1 MVPMSP
7 IDRLEAKVKQ
17 LLGEVD
23 IDGHGLGHA
32 LRVRRLASMIARE
45 VGADVEV
52 VEAAALLHDL
62 ARALGCEENH
72 AERSASMA
80 APLLVEAGMPPD
92 KAARVVEVIRGHRY
106 SSGSKPRSLEEAVLR
121 DADML
126 DAMGAIGVM
135 RAVAYGASRRRALY
149 DLEDPFAEHRGL
161 DDSKYTLDH
170 FYTKLLKLAERM
182 NTEAGRREAL
192 RRLKFLELFLEE
204 LRRELSL

>member
-1 MVPMSP
+1 M
-7 IDRLEAKVKQ
+7 
-17 LLGEVD
+17 GEVD
-23 IDGHGLGHA
+23 VDGHGLGHA

-62 ARALGCEENH
+62 ARALGCEGDH
-72 AERSASMA
+72 AEASASLAEALMA
-80 APLLVEAGMPPD
+80 EVGVPPD
-92 KAARVVEVIRGHRY
+92 KAARVAEVIRGHRY
-106 SSGSKPRSLEEAVLR
+106 SSRSKPRSLEEAVLR

-126 DAMGAIGVM
+126 DAVGAIGVM
-135 RAVAYGASRRRALY
+135 RAVAYGASKHRALY

-161 DDSKYTLDH
+161 DDSRYTLDH
-170 FYTKLLKLAERM
+170 FYTKLVKLADHM

-192 RRLKFLELFLEE
+192 RRLRFLEEFLEE